1 GSARLARAGR
11 TLSRR
16 LLGTACCQP
25 GFATCPGPRQRL
37 GLGLFLELDAF
48 TDVTFSTLSRQLH
61 LTLAF
66 CEAALLL
73 IGVLV
78 MAVDAADTLDEM
90 PGGLVF
96 GAQRLATGAAEFIIA
111 GLKAMAHGNPLVKNE
126 TISAPQAVLF
136 GHGLEVFENTAFQV
150 INLVVAQR
158 THVGGG
164 LLAADAT
171 RAEHGDLALAVQ
183 HAPFLALG
191 FDPGREFREAAGL
204 GIHGPFEGT
213 DAVLVVVTRIDHHHF
228 GIGNQLVPVFG
239 PYVDAGHG
247 LGMNVRDAHG
257 HDLALELD
265 LHAVERHARR
275 P

>member
-1 GSARLARAGR
+1 MPGVRASRRGSGETNTEQATPTCPAGSARLARAGR
-11 TLSRR
+11 ALSRR

-96 GAQRLATGAAEFIIA
+96 GAQRLATGAAEI
-111 GLKAMAHGNPLVKNE
+111 G
-126 TISAPQAVLF
+126 
-136 GHGLEVFENTAFQV
+136 
-150 INLVVAQR
+150 
-158 THVGGG
+158 
-164 LLAADAT
+164 
-171 RAEHGDLALAVQ
+171 RASC
-183 HAPFLALG
+183 
-191 FDPGREFREAAGL
+191 RER
-204 GIHGPFEGT
+204 
-213 DAVLVVVTRIDHHHF
+213 
-228 GIGNQLVPVFG
+228 
-239 PYVDAGHG
+239 
-247 LGMNVRDAHG
+247 
-257 HDLALELD
+257 
-265 LHAVERHARR
+265 VERSG
-275 P
+275 